1 MDAVDIQYYAPRFQI
16 TINGQ
21 VYEAEIAQTVLSV
34 SVEQEVN
41 KTNAFSFE
49 VQDDFVH
56 TNDKKSNGDGKFQ
69 WLGTDIFK
77 YGNEVKVAFGYVSTL
92 TTLVEGKIQKIDAK
106 FFEGNAPTFT
116 VEGADSA
123 YEFLT
128 LPSETKVFNQKTHS
142 QMVQEIATLA
152 NPSLRAVVDDTV
164 EVFPRKIKRG
174 GEPYLT
180 FLEELVTANPEFE
193 FALSGRDLV
202 FQKKKKAESADIAL
216 EWGKTLINFQPALN
230 MAQATTE
237 VIVRA
242 WDSANKTMIEGRAR
256 AGDEQTQEPGKKLA
270 SQIAQ
275 EIYGDVIRVVTDKPV
290 QTESEAQ
297 QEARAILEEEGN
309 NLITATGETIG
320 LPELLPG
327 KCLEI
332 NGLGKWFSGKYY
344 VEKVTHK
351 IDQNGYRS
359 TFEARRNAL

>member
-1 MDAVDIQYYAPRFQI
+1 MKEVDVQYYAPRFQI

-34 SVEQEVN
+34 SVQQEVN
-41 KTNAFSFE
+41 KTNSFSFE
-49 VQDDFVH
+49 VQDDFIHVDDQGH
-56 TNDKKSNGDGKFQ
+56 GQDGKFQ

-77 YGNEVKVAFGYVSTL
+77 YGNEVTIALGYL
-92 TTLVEGKIQKIDAK
+92 NKLETLVEGRIQKIDAK
-106 FFEGNAPTFT
+106 FFEGNAPTFA

-142 QMVQEIATLA
+142 QMVQEIAAEA
-152 NPSLRAVVDDTV
+152 NPSLQATVDDTS
-164 EVFPRKIKRG
+164 EVFARKVKRG
-174 GEPYLT
+174 GKTYLE
-180 FLEELVTANPEFE
+180 FLEELVAANEGYE

-202 FQKKKKAESADIAL
+202 FQKKKKSKVADIQL

-237 VIVRA
+237 VVVRA
-242 WDSANKTMIEGRAR
+242 WDGTNKTMIEGRAR
-256 AGDEQTQEPGKKLA
+256 AGDEQTQEPGKKLS

-275 EIYGDVIRVVTDKPV
+275 EIYGDVVRVVTDKPV
-290 QTESEAQ
+290 QTEAEAQ
-297 QEARAILEEEGN
+297 QEARAILEEAGN
-309 NLITATGETIG
+309 SLITATGETVGI
-320 LPELLPG
+320 PQLLPG
-327 KCLEI
+327 KCLELH
-332 NGLGKWFSGKYY
+332 GLGKWFSGKYY

-351 IDQNGYRS
+351 IDQQGYRS